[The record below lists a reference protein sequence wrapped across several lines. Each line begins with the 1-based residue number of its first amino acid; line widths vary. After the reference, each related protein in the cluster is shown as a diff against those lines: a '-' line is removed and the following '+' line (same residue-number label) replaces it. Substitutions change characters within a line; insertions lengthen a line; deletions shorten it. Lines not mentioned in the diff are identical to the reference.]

1 MSIPVS
7 TIQPPQIVN
16 SQPKANIAANTTAV
30 KAQPQAPIA
39 ANTAPLPAKKLEP
52 SENEKANGKNENMKL
67 QKSAIGVINPP
78 QDTYKYS
85 LHNEVKEKQEANK
98 DILDLSKP
106 LASSS
111 LAGGEEKSGGVGGF
125 FKKLIIVAAGIAGAI
140 FVARKLKLSSIAS
153 GNISNLTDLKSHV
166 DNVVNISK
174 KGTLKAFN
182 VKKTSIRLI
191 DESADTIKE
200 ALNSTRKL
208 TTETRNIEGKT
219 PKVIIKL
226 KETAGNTQKA
236 IKKAFAEGNIDSLSD
251 DALKDIEYVNLEYVS
266 SDKKKTEVIVNT
278 IKSKFI
284 DDSNP
289 HSDIYDRV
297 VKFFK
302 EFLGD

>member
-16 SQPKANIAANTTAV
+16 SQPKANIAANTTTVA
-30 KAQPQAPIA
+30 AQPKVTT

-52 SENEKANGKNENMKL
+52 TEGEKTNGKNENMKL
-67 QKSAIGVINPP
+67 QKSAVGVINPP

-85 LHNEVKEKQEANK
+85 IHNEVKEKQEANK

-111 LAGGEEKSGGVGGF
+111 LGGGEEKSGGAGGF
-125 FKKLIIVAAGIAGAI
+125 FKKLVLVAAGIVGAI
-140 FVARKLKLSSIAS
+140 FIAKKVKLSSIAS
-153 GNISNLTDLKSHV
+153 GNISNITDLKKHI
-166 DNVVNISK
+166 DDVVKVSQ
-174 KGTLKAFN
+174 KGAIKAFN
-182 VKKTSIRLI
+182 AKKTSVRLI
-191 DESADTIKE
+191 DESTDVIKD
-200 ALNSTRKL
+200 ALISTRKL

-226 KETAGNTQKA
+226 KETAGNTQKV
-236 IKKAFAEGNIDSLSD
+236 IKKAFAENKINSLPD
-251 DALKDIEYVNLEYVS
+251 DVLKDIEYVNLEYVS

-278 IKSKFI
+278 IKSRYI

-289 HSDIYDRV
+289 HSDIYDRT